1 MARYNSVNATGS
13 IAGGNSI
20 ATPAS
25 GLLTTLTGTGTVTLP
40 NPVLYTGS
48 TQTFYNSTGSA
59 ITLSSSPAFIVGPGI
74 AGSSTTVS
82 LAGGAVITLVSD
94 GANYI
99 AQDWLGGVVVTTSL
113 TATSG
118 SINNTTIGATTAS
131 TGAFTTLSAG
141 STTTLAG
148 GSASGVFSFTSAQA
162 SSATNNG
169 AIVVTGGAG
178 IGGAVYAGNGIYV
191 TKAYSGVGAG
201 NPLATFYGTDSGIGN
216 TGISITTKGAST
228 LGSATDSYPLQ
239 VLVNGSVTAVFRGD
253 GNVGIGTANPSAKLH
268 ITGVSGG
275 GYSTSNKLILQRT
288 DATNPTGSIEFQG
301 SGGHAS
307 PYWNILTDADI
318 TNDWGIA
325 YNGTKLFQILTG
337 GNVGIGTSNPSSYT
351 LQVAG
356 TIGAT
361 GNIYSSTS
369 DIRLKDIVRP
379 IINAVDIIKS
389 IETFYYRNNKLAL
402 SLGLK
407 DTELQVGISAQ
418 SALVNMPE
426 VTAPAPLDPK
436 YLTVMY
442 ERIVPFLIEAVKDQ
456 QKNIESLQE
465 QINYLQ
471 GKQ

>member
-1 MARYNSVNATGS
+1 
-13 IAGGNSI
+13 
-20 ATPAS
+20 
-25 GLLTTLTGTGTVTLP
+25 
-40 NPVLYTGS
+40 
-48 TQTFYNSTGSA
+48 
-59 ITLSSSPAFIVGPGI
+59 
-74 AGSSTTVS
+74 
-82 LAGGAVITLVSD
+82 
-94 GANYI
+94 
-99 AQDWLGGVVVTTSL
+99 
-113 TATSG
+113 
-118 SINNTTIGATTAS
+118 
-131 TGAFTTLSAG
+131 
-141 STTTLAG
+141 
-148 GSASGVFSFTSAQA
+148 VFSFTSAQA

-268 ITGVSGG
+268 ITGASGG
-275 GYSTSNKLILQRT
+275 GYSTTNKLILQRT
-288 DATNPTGSIEFQG
+288 DATNPSGSIEFQG
-301 SGGHAS
+301 TNGHAN
-307 PYWNILTDADI
+307 PYWNILTDADQ